1 MFNNVILKQCITCAV
16 TDIIILMAK
25 YYSKSIFKIG
35 SIAKVVVSGLPIVA
49 AIDPRVERVAY
60 VAQKVS
66 FACSV

>member
-1 MFNNVILKQCITCAV
+1 MFNNVILKRRITCAV

-35 SIAKVVVSGLPIVA
+35 SIAKVVSGLPIVA

-60 VAQKVS
+60 VAQKVG